1 MKYRAYIT
9 TSTNPYENLAMEEY
23 LFRFAEPD
31 SHILYLWQNED
42 TIVLGRNQQAEEE
55 CRMEEFLA
63 SGGTIARRRSGG
75 GAVYHD
81 LGNLNFSI
89 IGTKNNMSKN
99 LYQSFLTELLE
110 GLGLSPECSGRND
123 ITINGL
129 KCSGNAFFDDGK
141 IVCQH
146 GTLLVHTD
154 FDRMTHFLTPNQE
167 KLKRHKIRS
176 VSSRVMNLSS
186 LLPEITVQKLIDKIL
201 TQTGAELFS
210 VNLTEDL
217 KTLRNK
223 YQNNQWIYGGVS

>member
-1 MKYRAYIT
+1 MKYKAYIT

-55 CRMEEFLA
+55 CRTEEFLA

-89 IGTKNNMSKN
+89 IGTKNNMSKS

-123 ITINGL
+123 ITING
-129 KCSGNAFFDDGK
+129 
-141 IVCQH
+141 
-146 GTLLVHTD
+146 
-154 FDRMTHFLTPNQE
+154 
-167 KLKRHKIRS
+167 
-176 VSSRVMNLSS
+176 
-186 LLPEITVQKLIDKIL
+186 
-201 TQTGAELFS
+201 
-210 VNLTEDL
+210 
-217 KTLRNK
+217 
-223 YQNNQWIYGGVS
+223 